1 MKKLFSFFII
11 SVLFITCSENNKSAE
26 KEEEIEIALVS
37 NAVVPFWT
45 AMAKG
50 MEHAGEMLGV
60 KVSWKGPES
69 SQVSE
74 QMRIIENYVSK
85 GINGLSISP
94 INPESII
101 PVINSIVDKEIIV
114 LTMDSDSPESKRFAY
129 IGTNNYKAG
138 IEAGNAMRKE
148 LPNGGKVAVF
158 VGNLSAQNAI
168 DRLNGFKE
176 AVKTSDIEIVK
187 VYIDDADKGRARSN
201 AENALQKYENL
212 KGMLGLY
219 SYNAPSIADA
229 VAAANMT
236 GKVKIVG
243 FDAEPATLL
252 HLENGVIDACI
263 VQKPYY
269 FGYLSVQ
276 IIYNIIKMGKEAVE
290 IMLPEDRI
298 IDTGVETITPQ
309 NLPEYKERL
318 RKLGIESS

>member
-1 MKKLFSFFII
+1 MKKVFLFLII
-11 SVLFITCSENNKSAE
+11 LLLFVTCSEKDKTVE
-26 KEEEIEIALVS
+26 KQEEIEIALVS

-50 MEHAGEMLGV
+50 MEHAGEKLGV

-74 QMRIIENYVSK
+74 QMRIIENFVSK
-85 GINGLSISP
+85 GVDGISISP

-101 PVINSIVDKEIIV
+101 PVINSIVDKNIIV
-114 LTMDSDSPESKRFAY
+114 LTMDSDSPESGRFAY

-138 IEAGNAMRKE
+138 IEAGKAMMNE
-148 LPNGGKVAVF
+148 LPDGGKVAVF

-176 AVKTSDIEIVK
+176 TVKDTGIEIVK

-201 AENALQKYENL
+201 AENALQKYKDL

-229 VAAANMT
+229 VIAAELSGN
-236 GKVKIVG
+236 VKIVG

-252 HLENGVIDACI
+252 HLENGTINACI

-276 IIYNIIKMGKEAVE
+276 IIYNIIKLGREAVK

-298 IDTGVETITPQ
+298 IDTGVETVTPL
-309 NLPEYKERL
+309 NLTEYREKL